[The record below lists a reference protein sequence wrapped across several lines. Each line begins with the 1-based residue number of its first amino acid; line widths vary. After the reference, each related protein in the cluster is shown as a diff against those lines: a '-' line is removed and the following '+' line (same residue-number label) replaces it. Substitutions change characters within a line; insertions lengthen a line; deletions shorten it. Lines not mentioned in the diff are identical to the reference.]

1 MKTLFGTL
9 KKIPWWLLASAVLV
23 ASAAALN
30 LSCAPGNLFDPTRV
44 QNDNVTEE
52 NLIANPDNTTRSVL
66 TGMRR
71 TLVIGYGALG
81 TLTELASDNY
91 TNATSFV
98 SQLLDT
104 PSLITGTD
112 LTLAGGAAYFNL
124 LRVNAVAEFAFS
136 SIVPNDRQATNLQ
149 RAEIRFLQA
158 MALIL
163 LAENWSHFPIED
175 KGQPRSARE
184 VLQIAIQRLQ
194 EAQTLAATAPS
205 VNAADNLADG
215 LGDIRMNI
223 FLALARAHRLL
234 GNKAEARRN
243 AEAALARRAAYV
255 YYVRPDIT
263 NGPIPDIYN
272 HSLIRTDNN
281 FQPLPRLEFLD
292 PKCASIQGATPLP
305 LLKTEECHLI
315 LAEIALSDNNLPEA
329 RAQMRSAVT
338 LARSRPTELFS
349 DANERRIA
357 SPAGPALTAIT
368 VATNFP
374 GPGNLPSR
382 ILVLPSPTAR
392 LTTNADSVYAASLVR
407 RRGPGSPP
415 FALPIVS
422 GTSLTPA
429 DIDALPNDRTTLVRT
444 LYLLRQEIFFLESRR
459 MSDLGIRF
467 PVPERQTQTNPNMPL
482 GSPGTLVVVPEWIPA
497 GNAALNTYTVT
508 TSGGFTII
516 TIQNDMNDV
525 IARNISR
532 ISPFAG
538 F

>member
-1 MKTLFGTL
+1 MKTVFGTL
-9 KKIPWWLLASAVLV
+9 KNISLWLLTSAVVV

-44 QNDNVTEE
+44 QNDNVTDE
-52 NLIANPDNTTRSVL
+52 NLVANPDNTTRGIL
-66 TGMRR
+66 TGLRR

-104 PSLITGTD
+104 PSLIAGTD

-149 RAEIRFLQA
+149 RAEIRFLQG

-175 KGQPRSARE
+175 RGQPRAARE
-184 VLQIAIQRLQ
+184 VLQIAVERLQ
-194 EAQTLAATAPS
+194 EAQTFAATTPS
-205 VNAADNLADG
+205 VSAADNLGDG

-223 FLALARAHRLL
+223 FLALARAQRLL
-234 GNKAEARRN
+234 GNKTEARRN
-243 AEAALARRAAYV
+243 AEAALTRRAAYV

-263 NGPIPDIYN
+263 NGPVPDIYN

-338 LARSRPTELFS
+338 LARSRPTQLFS

-368 VATNFP
+368 LATNFP
-374 GPGNLPSR
+374 GPGSLPSR

-392 LTTNADSVYAASLVR
+392 LTTTADSVYAASLVR
-407 RRGPGSPP
+407 RRGAGSPQ
-415 FALPIVS
+415 FALPIIS
-422 GTSLTPA
+422 GTSLSPA
-429 DIDALPNDRTTLVRT
+429 DIDALPNDRAALVRT

-508 TSGGFTII
+508 TSGGFTIV